1 MAEHIEQDYLS
12 IDKDVRSLVDW
23 ENPPTVAQLKNDV
36 SEAMPSHQLHI
47 EKVNGWLR
55 ALKGRLNIKTM
66 EGRSK
71 VQPKLIRKQNEW
83 RYASLEDPFLSTKDM
98 FKISPVTHL
107 DQEAAK
113 QNELIINKQFRT
125 DIPKVDFI
133 NKFIRKAVDTGT
145 VVIKLEWEEEF
156 GVVREEQMQPVFA
169 QTPEEFLPF
178 AQELLETGQVDEA
191 TIQQLLV
198 TGEFTQVPI
207 GEEPV
212 TVMVEKKRKNRPVLT
227 VKDSRSVIIDPS
239 CEGDIN
245 KAQFIVDKFLTDLS
259 SLRKDG
265 RYDPAQLDK
274 IQSKS
279 YDNRTDED
287 YDGEFTTDS
296 NFKFQ
301 DRPRQK
307 LVAYE
312 YWGYWDIHD
321 DGIVVPIVATYI
333 GDVMIRLAE
342 NPYPDKKLPFV
353 IVRYLPPSEESVYGE
368 ADASLL
374 EDNQS
379 IIGAITRGMID
390 LMGRSANA
398 QQGVRKDLLDPLN
411 RDKFNK
417 GLDFEFNPV
426 SGNLQDAMFMTK
438 FPEIPK
444 SALEMIQ
451 LMNNDAEAIS
461 GVRSFNHGISHAALG
476 NSATEVRSAMDAT
489 ARRELG
495 ILRRLAAG
503 LEEVGRKIVAMNSVW
518 LDDEEIIRI
527 TDDDFVRIKRD
538 DLAGNFDLALDI
550 STAEADNAK
559 AQELAF
565 MLQTIGQTVPF
576 DILKI
581 ILVEIA
587 ELRKMPVLAKS
598 IRDFEPQPDPLAQ
611 AKTQA
616 EIEYLQANTQKDVTA
631 AEKNVADAV
640 LKEAKAQEAGAK
652 GRKINSEADLDDLN
666 YLEQSSGLNQDREL
680 ERIEVQERMKALNKR
695 PGGKT

>member
-1 MAEHIEQDYLS
+1 MAERIERDYLS

-36 SEAMPSHQLHI
+36 SEAMPSHQFHV
-47 EKVNGWLR
+47 EKVNAWLR
-55 ALKGRLNIKTM
+55 ALKGHLNIKTQ

-98 FKISPVTHL
+98 FKIAPVTHL
-107 DQEAAK
+107 DKDAAR

-145 VVIKLEWEEEF
+145 VVIKLEWEEEV

-178 AQELLETGQVDEA
+178 AQQLLEMGQIDEP
-191 TIQQLLV
+191 TLQQLLV
-198 TGEFTQVPI
+198 TGEFTQIPI
-207 GEEPV
+207 GEEPI
-212 TVMVEKKRKNRPVLT
+212 TVMVEKKWKNRPILT

-259 SLRKDG
+259 SLKKDG
-265 RYDPAQLDK
+265 RYNPDQLDK

-287 YDGEFTTDS
+287 YDAEFTTDS

-301 DRPRQK
+301 DKPRQK

-312 YWGYWDIHD
+312 YWGYWDIHN

-333 GDVMIRLAE
+333 GDIMIRLAE

-379 IIGAITRGMID
+379 IIGAVTRGMID

-426 SGNLQDAMFMTK
+426 GGNLQDAMFMTK
-438 FPEIPK
+438 FPEIPN

-451 LMNNDAEAIS
+451 LMNKWKS
-461 GVRSFNHGISHAALG
+461 
-476 NSATEVRSAMDAT
+476 
-489 ARRELG
+489 
-495 ILRRLAAG
+495 
-503 LEEVGRKIVAMNSVW
+503 RKIQK
-518 LDDEEIIRI
+518 
-527 TDDDFVRIKRD
+527 VRKG
-538 DLAGNFDLALDI
+538 L
-550 STAEADNAK
+550 S
-559 AQELAF
+559 
-565 MLQTIGQTVPF
+565 
-576 DILKI
+576 
-581 ILVEIA
+581 
-587 ELRKMPVLAKS
+587 
-598 IRDFEPQPDPLAQ
+598 
-611 AKTQA
+611 
-616 EIEYLQANTQKDVTA
+616 QKD
-631 AEKNVADAV
+631 N
-640 LKEAKAQEAGAK
+640 
-652 GRKINSEADLDDLN
+652 
-666 YLEQSSGLNQDREL
+666 
-680 ERIEVQERMKALNKR
+680 
-695 PGGKT
+695 